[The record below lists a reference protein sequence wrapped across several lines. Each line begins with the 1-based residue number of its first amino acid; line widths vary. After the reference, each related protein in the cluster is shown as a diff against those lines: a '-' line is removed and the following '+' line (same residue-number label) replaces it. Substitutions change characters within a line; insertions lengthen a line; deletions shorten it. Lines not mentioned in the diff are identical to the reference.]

1 MRNLVEDLLEHSRFE
16 RGVMPLRQEEVD
28 LRLPIIDV
36 IRVQQAEADA
46 KQIKLTYKVPE
57 PPIMALVDPGRMVQV
72 FTNLITNA
80 INYTP
85 NGGQVHIDCISE
97 ISEDSGEE
105 MVVVRVQD
113 SGIGI
118 KPDLLLNI
126 FRPFYRGNEHTNGT
140 GLGLSIAKEIVE
152 MHGGTILVQSEVG
165 SGSSFTIRLA
175 LIKPSVQLE

>member
-1 MRNLVEDLLEHSRFE
+1 LEHSRFE
-16 RGVMPLRQEEVD
+16 RGVIPLRQKEID

-36 IRVQQAEADA
+36 IRLQAPEADV
-46 KQIKLTYKVPE
+46 KQIQLSYRVPE
-57 PPIMALVDPGRMVQV
+57 QPVMAMVDPGRMIQV

-85 NGGQVHIDCISE
+85 DGGQVDIDCHSE
-97 ISEDSGEE
+97 INPESGAA

-118 KPDLLLNI
+118 LPDLLLNI

-152 MHGGTILVQSEVG
+152 MHGGSISVESEVDKG
-165 SGSSFTIRLA
+165 SCFTVRLA
-175 LIKPSVQLE
+175 LISPDLKLE